1 MTKLKTRL
9 LAITFFLSPAAAMA
23 ELPTLTIHVS
33 GAEPPTGRLEISVF
47 DSEENFLKNPYIQRP
62 CGPTE
67 EGRCSIRIAALP
79 DGEYAVVVVH
89 DANGNSKL
97 DTGFLGFGGERFA
110 FSNNPRKPLFGRNS
124 FEDAK
129 FTLSESVEI
138 EIELD

>member
-1 MTKLKTRL
+1 MKTLKIQL
-9 LAITFFLSPAAAMA
+9 LAITLAFFPAIAAA
-23 ELPTLTIHVS
+23 ELPTLTIHLS

-67 EGRCSIRIAALP
+67 EGICAVRIAAMP
-79 DGEYAVVVVH
+79 EGEYAVVVVH

-97 DTGFLGFGGERFA
+97 DTGFLGFGGERFGY
-110 FSNNPRKPLFGRNS
+110 SNNPRKPLFGRNT
-124 FEDAK
+124 FDDAK
-129 FTLSESVEI
+129 FTLSESTEI

>member
-9 LAITFFLSPAAAMA
+9 LAIMIFLSPAAAMA

-33 GAEPPTGRLEISVF
+33 GAEPATGTLEISVF
-47 DSEENFLKNPYIQRP
+47 DSEENFLKNPHIQRP
-62 CGPTE
+62 CRPTE
-67 EGRCSIRIAALP
+67 EGLCSVRISALP

-110 FSNNPRKPLFGRNS
+110 FSNNPRKPFFGRNS
-124 FEDAK
+124 FEDAR